1 MARLMKRLSEKE
13 ELLMHVIWKLKKAF
27 AKDIREELPDPKP
40 HINTVATVLQR
51 LEKKGIIKHEDFG
64 GSYRYSA
71 VLSKRDYTKKAIKPF
86 LFQLFDRSY
95 KNLVSFFAEEE
106 AISAKELKEII
117 QLIEQKK

>member
-1 MARLMKRLSEKE
+1 MKRLSEKE
-13 ELLMHVIWKLKKAF
+13 EAMMHVIWKLKKAF
-27 AKDIREELPDPKP
+27 AKDIREELKEPKP

-71 VLSKRDYTKKAIKPF
+71 VLSKRDYTKKVVKPF

-106 AISAKELKEII
+106 EVSAKDLKDII
-117 QLIEQKK
+117 QMIEHKK